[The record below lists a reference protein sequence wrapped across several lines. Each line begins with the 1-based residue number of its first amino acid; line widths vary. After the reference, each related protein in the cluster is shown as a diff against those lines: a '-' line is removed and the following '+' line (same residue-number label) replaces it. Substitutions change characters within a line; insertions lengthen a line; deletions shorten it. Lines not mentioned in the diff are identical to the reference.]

1 MPKVSQQHLDARRAE
16 ILAAAGRCFAR
27 EGFHAT
33 TMQDVLRE
41 SGLSV
46 GAVYRY
52 FPSKHE
58 LIGAVAEEAMAG
70 AAPRLGAVLLADP
83 VPTPAE
89 AVAGVIA
96 AIDPFAETDG
106 VLRMAVQVWG
116 EALRDPRLAA
126 LARTGYGRLRDLF
139 IAYAERAVT
148 VGALPAGTDTTAAG
162 RAYFGMVPGYIL
174 QRLLLEDVEPASYAA
189 GLQAVLGTTGPA
201 SVPAAPH

>member
-16 ILAAAGRCFAR
+16 IVAAAGRCFAR
-27 EGFHAT
+27 QGFHAT

-52 FPSKHE
+52 FRSKNE
-58 LIGAVAEEAMAG
+58 LIVAVAQEALG
-70 AAPRLGAVLLADP
+70 AASPRLETVLLADP
-83 VPTPAE
+83 VPAPAE

-106 VLRMAVQVWG
+106 SLRMAVQIWG

-126 LARTGYGRLRDLF
+126 LAQTGYRKLRELF
-139 IAYAERAVT
+139 IAYAERAV
-148 VGALPAGTDTTAAG
+148 GAGMLPAGTDATAAG
-162 RAYFGMVPGYIL
+162 RAYFAMVPGYIL
-174 QRLLLEDVEPASYAA
+174 QRLLLEDVEPVSYAA
-189 GLQAVLGTTGPA
+189 GLHAVLGPRSVA
-201 SVPAAPH
+201 VPAARR